1 MTEIAGATSTYELD
15 RGNREDLWD
24 VISNISPMDRPF
36 TQNIDRIKAK
46 ATRHDWL
53 TDSLATATSNK
64 HLEGDVTSFLT
75 AGTMTK
81 LSNTT
86 QILKKSFVITGT
98 QEAVDKAGRR
108 SEIKY
113 QLQKQGNELLRDLEW
128 TCLST
133 QVGSAGSQTV
143 VRTMAGAEAWI
154 PSTDNSGNGVRGGN
168 ADSSGSTAAYTSP
181 GGGVVTGGTNTT
193 LSSTG
198 LLTALG
204 LAWTDGGDVDT
215 IMTNTFQRNRIRTFG
230 NLATNQ
236 IQLNKS
242 GEAAKLIDSVEVYI
256 SDFGKH
262 KLVLSRH
269 MSQETV
275 LCLQM
280 DKWALAEL
288 RPMFT
293 ETLAKTGDGEARHLI
308 WEGTLVCRNPDASA
322 KVSDC
327 TTV

>member
-1 MTEIAGATSTYELD
+1 MTEIAGATSTYETD

-36 TQNIDRIKAK
+36 TQNIDRIRAK

-53 TDSLATATSNK
+53 TDSLATAAANK
-64 HLEGDVTSFLT
+64 HLEGDVTSFTT
-75 AGTMTK
+75 AMTMTK

-86 QILKKSFVITGT
+86 QILKKAFVITGT

-113 QLQKQGNELLRDLEW
+113 QLQKAGNELLRDLEFA
-128 TCLST
+128 CLSA

-143 VRTMAGAEAWI
+143 ARQMAGAEAWI
-154 PSTDNSGNGVRGGN
+154 PTADNGGNGVTN
-168 ADSSGSTAAYTSP
+168 STEGSTAAYTSP
-181 GGGVVTGGTNTT
+181 GGGVVTDGTNSALT
-193 LSSTG
+193 STN

-204 LAWTDGGDVDT
+204 YSWTDGGDVDT
-215 IMTNTFQRNRIRTFG
+215 ILTNTFQRGVIRGFG

-242 GEAAKLIDSVEVYI
+242 GEAAKLIDSVEVYV

-269 MSQETV
+269 LRQDTV
-275 LCLQM
+275 LCLTM

-293 ETLAKTGDGEARHLI
+293 ETLAKTGDGEARHII

-322 KVSDC
+322 KVQDC
-327 TTV
+327 TTA

>member
-1 MTEIAGATSTYELD
+1 MTQIANATDTYD
-15 RGNREDLWD
+15 MSASNREDLWD

-36 TQNIDRIKAK
+36 TANISRIRAK
-46 ATRHDWL
+46 ATAHSWL
-53 TDSLATATSNK
+53 TDSLNSANSNK
-64 HLEGDVTSFLT
+64 QLEGDVTSFTT
-75 AGTMTK
+75 AVAITK
-81 LSNTT
+81 LTNTC
-86 QILKKSFVITGT
+86 QILKKAFVITGT

-113 QLQKQGNELLRDLEW
+113 QLQKAGNELLRDLEW
-128 TCLST
+128 TALSS

-143 VRTMAGAEAWI
+143 ARQMAGFEAWI

-168 ADSSGSTAAYTSP
+168 ADSSGSTVAYTSP
-181 GGGVVTGGTNTT
+181 GGGVVSDGTNTT

-204 LAWTDGGDVDT
+204 LAWTDGGDPDT
-215 IMTNTFQRNRIRTFG
+215 IMTNTFQRSRIKTFG

-242 GEAAKLIDSVEVYI
+242 GEAAKLVDSVEVYI
-256 SDFGKH
+256 SDYGKH
-262 KLVLSRH
+262 KLVLNRF
-269 MSQETV
+269 MRPETV
-275 LCLQM
+275 GCMQM
-280 DKWALAEL
+280 DKWELAEL

-293 ETLAKTGDGEARHLI
+293 ETLAKTGDGEARHII

-322 KVSDC
+322 KISDC
-327 TTV
+327 TTA

>member
-1 MTEIAGATSTYELD
+1 MTEIAGATSTYD
-15 RGNREDLWD
+15 MSASNREDLWD

-36 TQNIDRIKAK
+36 TQNIERIRAK

-53 TDSLATATSNK
+53 TDSLNSASSNK
-64 HLEGDVTSFLT
+64 QLEGDVTSFST
-75 AGTMTK
+75 AVAITK
-81 LSNTT
+81 LSNTC
-86 QILKKSFVITGT
+86 QIMKKAFVVTGT

-113 QLQKQGNELLRDLEW
+113 QLQKAGNELLRDLEW
-128 TCLST
+128 TALSA

-143 VRTMAGAEAWI
+143 ARAMAGAEAWI
-154 PSTDNSGNGVRGGN
+154 PSTDNSGNGVRGGA

-181 GGGVVTGGTNTT
+181 GGGAVADGTNTT

-215 IMTNTFQRNRIRTFG
+215 IMTNTFQRSRIKGFG

-242 GEAAKLIDSVEVYI
+242 GEAAKIVDSVEVYL
-256 SDFGKH
+256 SDYGKH
-262 KLVLSRH
+262 KLVLNRH
-269 MSQETV
+269 LRPETV
-275 LCLQM
+275 MCFQM

-293 ETLAKTGDGEARHLI
+293 ETLAKTGDGESRHII

-322 KVSDC
+322 KISDC

>member
-1 MTEIAGATSTYELD
+1 MVEIAGATSTYD
-15 RGNREDLWD
+15 QSAANREDLWD
-24 VISNISPMDRPF
+24 IISNISPMERPF
-36 TQNIDRIKAK
+36 TANIARVKAK

-53 TDSLATATSNK
+53 TDGLATATTNK
-64 HLEGDVTSFLT
+64 HLEGDVTSFTT
-75 AGTMTK
+75 ATTITK
-81 LSNTT
+81 LSNTC
-86 QILKKSFVITGT
+86 QILKKAFVITGT
-98 QEAVDKAGRR
+98 QEAVDKAGRK

-113 QLQKQGNELLRDLEW
+113 QLQKAGNELLRDLEFA
-128 TCLST
+128 CLST

-143 VRTMAGAEAWI
+143 IRQMAGAEAWI
-154 PSTDNSGNGVRGGN
+154 PSTDNSGNGVRGGG

-181 GGGVVTGGTNTT
+181 GGGVVTGGTNTALT
-193 LSSTG
+193 STG

-204 LAWTDGGDVDT
+204 LAWTDGGNPDT
-215 IMTNTFQRNRIRTFG
+215 IMTNTFQRSKIKGFG

-242 GEAAKLIDSVEVYI
+242 GEAAKIVDSVEVFI

-262 KLVLSRH
+262 KLVLNRF
-269 MSQETV
+269 MSNETV
-275 LCLQM
+275 LCLEM
-280 DKWALAEL
+280 DKWAVAEL

-293 ETLAKTGDGEARHLI
+293 ETLAKTGDGEARHII

-327 TTV
+327 TTA